1 MTAQDMG
8 LGGGE
13 SGISSLLNANKKKP
27 KARAVHR
34 QELNEEQK
42 AEIREAFDLFD
53 STGSGQIN
61 LQDLKVALRALGFEP
76 AKQEIKRLINKLNKP
91 AEKNEN

>member
-34 QELNEEQK
+34 QELNEE
-42 AEIREAFDLFD
+42 
-53 STGSGQIN
+53 
-61 LQDLKVALRALGFEP
+61 
-76 AKQEIKRLINKLNKP
+76 
-91 AEKNEN
+91 